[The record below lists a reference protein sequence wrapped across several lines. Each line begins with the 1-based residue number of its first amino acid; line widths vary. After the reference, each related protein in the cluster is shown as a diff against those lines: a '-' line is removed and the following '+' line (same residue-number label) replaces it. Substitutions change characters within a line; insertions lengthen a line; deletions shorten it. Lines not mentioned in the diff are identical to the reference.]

1 MSSSF
6 SDTSS
11 SSLPPLLGEMPDD
24 EVDNQF
30 EQWYNSSPQK
40 TKDIIADDE
49 SSNNTEDEKD
59 GAEEEAPKERAKVE
73 VEEEALIAMDV
84 AVACTGQVPEAGT
97 IPQH

>member
-1 MSSSF
+1 MAYSTKEEENIIMSSSF

-30 EQWYNSSPQK
+30 EQC
-40 TKDIIADDE
+40 
-49 SSNNTEDEKD
+49 NNTEDEKD

-84 AVACTGQVPEAGT
+84 AVACTG
-97 IPQH
+97 